1 MCDMQFQGDS
11 RLLGPCNALL
21 GRDIQ
26 TLSVQRQA
34 STKSKG
40 HGHAS
45 CPPHLAISLAWAA
58 H

>member
-1 MCDMQFQGDS
+1 MQFQGDS